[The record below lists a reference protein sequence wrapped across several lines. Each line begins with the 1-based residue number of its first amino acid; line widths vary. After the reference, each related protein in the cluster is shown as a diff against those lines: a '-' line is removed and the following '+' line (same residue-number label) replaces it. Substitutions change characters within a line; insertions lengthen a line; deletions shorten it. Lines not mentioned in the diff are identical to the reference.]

1 MILYNTIKP
10 KVYVET
16 TVVSYLVARPSHNVT
31 LAARQQ
37 ATRQLWEEYSDHFEF
52 IISNVVVGEVRA
64 GDPIAAQRRLEMLT
78 DLTVLDMSPEAN
90 LLAQN
95 LVDTGAVPQALGPDA
110 QHIAIAT
117 VNSMEYLI
125 SWNYKHIVNE
135 TKRNLINEVCRAS
148 GFQPTILCTPMELI
162 EEIQVKEKLDT
173 RTDPI
178 LEECYRM
185 KEAFAAKF
193 NSMQELY
200 DYLVAETEKNKA
212 LGWKYAPP
220 PPPRTESDKK
230 D

>member
-1 MILYNTIKP
+1 MIQYNITKP

-16 TVVSYLVARPSHNVT
+16 TVVSYLVARPSHDTT
-31 LAARQQ
+31 LASRQQ
-37 ATRQLWEEYSDHFEF
+37 ATRQLWEEHFDNFDF
-52 IISNVVVGEVRA
+52 IISNVVVSEVRE
-64 GDPIAAQRRLEMLT
+64 GDPIAAQRRLEVLAN
-78 DLTVLDMSPEAN
+78 LTVLDMSPEAN
-90 LLAQN
+90 TLAQN
-95 LVDTGAVPQALGPDA
+95 LMDAGAVPENLRPDA

-117 VNSMEYLI
+117 VNNIEYLI

-135 TKRNLINEVCRAS
+135 MKRQLINQVCRAS
-148 GFQPTILCTPMELI
+148 GFQPPLLCTPAELI
-162 EEIQVKEKLDT
+162 EVIQVKEKPDT
-173 RTDPI
+173 GMDPI

-220 PPPRTESDKK
+220 LPSRDAHNKK